1 MIGLQ
6 GGYMS
11 KELTIKQALVEWYK
25 KPINE
30 ITLKEKD
37 KFYSMVFPCYK
48 MDLNE
53 EEKNQVNDITDRSY
67 YE

>member
-1 MIGLQ
+1 
-6 GGYMS
+6 MS

-48 MDLNE
+48 MDLSE
-53 EEKNQVNDITDRSY
+53 EEKNQVNDITDRSC

>member
-1 MIGLQ
+1 MR
-6 GGYMS
+6 

-30 ITLKEKD
+30 ITFEEKN

-48 MDLNE
+48 VDLSE
-53 EEKNQVNDITDRSY
+53 HDKDQINDITERSC